1 MFLGFLQF
9 FIHQKL
15 DGDVIEVDLDFEDC
29 GNESQYLQ
37 H

>member
-1 MFLGFLQF
+1 MFLGFLQV

-15 DGDVIEVDLDFEDC
+15 DGDGIEVDLDFEDC
-29 GNESQYLQ
+29 GNENQYLQ